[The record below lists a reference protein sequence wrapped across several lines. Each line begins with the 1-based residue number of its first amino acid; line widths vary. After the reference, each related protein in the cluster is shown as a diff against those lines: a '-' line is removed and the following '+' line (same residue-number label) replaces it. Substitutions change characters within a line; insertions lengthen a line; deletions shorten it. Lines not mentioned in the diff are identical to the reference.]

1 MKSREDK
8 KAFKKFI
15 IIMVISCL
23 AGGVFG
29 FFSNFVEGKPAD
41 VIAQGIYGAV
51 KIGLPYEIPVI
62 LVIEWIVF
70 GILYTKCKRA
80 YCSAVEEDEVV
91 LDQIDN
97 RLNYILL
104 ISSIAMVCSFFV
116 IGCLVP
122 LAESFSLA
130 NYFTVLLSFVIA
142 LISCLIVQYKVVDL
156 GKKMNPNKKVSI
168 FDLNFAKKW
177 EQNCD
182 EMERLEIYKAAYQS
196 YRAVGGC
203 CIILWCFCSLGSFI
217 WNFGL
222 LPVTMVSIIWL
233 VLTTS
238 YIVAAIRMGEH
249 KDK

>member
-1 MKSREDK
+1 
-8 KAFKKFI
+8 
-15 IIMVISCL
+15 MVISCL

-51 KIGLPYEIPVI
+51 KIGLPYAIPVI

-156 GKKMNPNKKVSI
+156 GI
-168 FDLNFAKKW
+168 HA
-177 EQNCD
+177 
-182 EMERLEIYKAAYQS
+182 
-196 YRAVGGC
+196 
-203 CIILWCFCSLGSFI
+203 I
-217 WNFGL
+217 WNFAHVDLQL
-222 LPVTMVSIIWL
+222 LDRDVVVENVHLSDSLMQL
-233 VLTTS
+233 S
-238 YIVAAIRMGEH
+238 YNIVKSRQ
-249 KDK
+249 

>member
-1 MKSREDK
+1 M
-8 KAFKKFI
+8 I
-15 IIMVISCL
+15 ISCL
-23 AGGVFG
+23 AGG
-29 FFSNFVEGKPAD
+29 
-41 VIAQGIYGAV
+41 
-51 KIGLPYEIPVI
+51 
-62 LVIEWIVF
+62 VF
-70 GILYTKCKRA
+70 GILYTKCKRT

-168 FDLNFAKKW
+168 FDLNFAVVHGTTW
-177 EQNCD
+177 ITPECLQHLSFD
-182 EMERLEIYKAAYQS
+182 TTIQYL
-196 YRAVGGC
+196 VPHW
-203 CIILWCFCSLGSFI
+203 ILPF
-217 WNFGL
+217 
-222 LPVTMVSIIWL
+222 SIPGFPK
-233 VLTTS
+233 S
-238 YIVAAIRMGEH
+238 Q
-249 KDK
+249 